1 MLALYVIDI
10 GDSESTAQ
18 LLGRDLHRSWSLGFS
33 GCRLH
38 ECRRK
43 CGVEG
48 YIAFDLLQGLVNV
61 AIQNRDRAEPLQ
73 IGEGLS
79 AIFGSPSPLRVNRP
93 KRNVRKDDDRGA
105 GFQLRDVVF

>member
-10 GDSESTAQ
+10 RDSEKTAQ
-18 LLGRDLHRSWSLGFS
+18 LLGRDLHGSRSLGLS
-33 GCRLH
+33 RCWLH

-48 YIAFDLLQGLVNV
+48 YIAFHLLHGLVNV

-73 IGEGLS
+73 IGKGLS
-79 AIFGSPSPLRVNRP
+79 AIFGSPSPLRVNCP
-93 KRNVRKDDDRGA
+93 KRNVRKDDNRGA
-105 GFQLRDVVF
+105 G